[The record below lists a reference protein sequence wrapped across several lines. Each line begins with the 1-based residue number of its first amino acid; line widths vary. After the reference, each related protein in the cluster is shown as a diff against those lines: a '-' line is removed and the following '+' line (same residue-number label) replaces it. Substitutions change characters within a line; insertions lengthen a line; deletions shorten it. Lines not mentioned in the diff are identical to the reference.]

1 VKFQSLK
8 SKLFLAVSALVIG
21 SGLLISFLF
30 SQRYSSSLFQ
40 SMSVQA
46 ENLSHSIEL
55 EATDKILTNDL
66 VALQKMLDY
75 QIRSNESISY
85 LFVVKEN
92 QILAHTFTD
101 GVPFELIQANKA
113 ALNDSFTLKRIKS
126 TAGDYFLDIAWPIFA
141 GKAGVLR
148 LGLSETPYNRQ
159 VVQLWIHMGA
169 ITLVVLLSALT
180 LCLLF
185 VKRVTRPLSM
195 LAKAAEKIDEGHLE
209 MDVAL
214 KDGPD
219 EVGKLT
225 SSFNHMIGRIK
236 DHTRRLEEK
245 NAELGRAHKQTRTS
259 FAIAQEI
266 GALPNLKE
274 VCIYLIKKL
283 QGIVT
288 CETMVV
294 LVFNSG
300 RDMCFIQSDKESKTL
315 NNEAVLTTVEFLK
328 GLNGMQFIKKDQID
342 PMFVPEAFQS
352 AEQMI
357 TFPLRHENQLL
368 GAMLIACP
376 GNCSCVT
383 NELDII
389 DLILNQTSGAI
400 QRSVSHEED
409 IRELRNR
416 IELTAEFSGLIGKDP
431 KMQVIYKLIEDV
443 APTDATVLIQ
453 GETGTGKELVARAI
467 RKRSLRRDK
476 PFVVI
481 NCSAYPATLLESEL
495 FGHEKGAFTGAIR
508 QKAGRF
514 EQADGGTVFLDE
526 IGEISPTAQI
536 KLLRILQSKKFE
548 RLGGEQTLSVNVRVL
563 AATNKDLLKEVKS
576 ANFREDLFYR
586 LNVIPIQMPPLKNR
600 RNDIPLLARYFLQ
613 HFAAE
618 QETPAQRFSSEA
630 MRSLLDY
637 SWPGNVREL
646 ENSIE
651 HAAVLAKGK
660 YIEISDLPAALLQA
674 EIGKPAGS
682 NRSIVENERKLLLE
696 VLEECGWNK
705 KAAAHHL
712 GISRSTLYDK
722 IRKYQIT
729 KPTVH

>member
-1 VKFQSLK
+1 MRFQNLK
-8 SKLFLAVSALVIG
+8 SKLLLAVSALVIG

-30 SQRYSSSLFQ
+30 TQRYSSSLYQ

-46 ENLSHSIEL
+46 QNLSHSIEL

-75 QIRSNESISY
+75 QMRSNAAISY
-85 LFVVKEN
+85 LFIVKEN
-92 QILAHTFTD
+92 QILAHTFSD
-101 GVPFELIQANKA
+101 GVPLGLIRANQA
-113 ALNDSFTLKRIKS
+113 ALNDSFALKEIKS
-126 TAGDYFLDIAWPIFA
+126 TFGEKYLDIVWPIFA

-148 LGLSETPYNRQ
+148 LGLSEAPYRRQ
-159 VVQLWIHMGA
+159 VTQLWIQMGA
-169 ITLVVLLSALT
+169 ITFGILLLALAVS
-180 LCLLF
+180 LLF
-185 VKRVTRPLSM
+185 VKRITRPLSM
-195 LAKAAEKIDEGHLE
+195 LAAAAEEIDEGRLE

-214 KDGPD
+214 KEGQD

-225 SSFNHMIGRIK
+225 SSFNHMLGRIK

-245 NAELGRAHKQTRTS
+245 NVELDRAHKQTRTS

-274 VCIYLIKKL
+274 VCVYLIKKL

-288 CETMVV
+288 CENMAV
-294 LVFNSG
+294 LVFSHG
-300 RDMCFIQSDKESKTL
+300 RDICFLQSEKESKTL
-315 NNEAVLTTVEFLK
+315 NGDTVSATVNFLRD
-328 GLNGMQFIKKDQID
+328 LAGMQFIRKDQID
-342 PMFVPEAFQS
+342 PRFAPEAFQS
-352 AEQMI
+352 AEQMVA
-357 TFPLRHENQLL
+357 FPLRHENQIL
-368 GAMLIACP
+368 GAILIACP

-383 NELDII
+383 NELVII
-389 DLILNQTSGAI
+389 FLILNQTSGAI
-400 QRSVSHEED
+400 QRSVSYEEE

-416 IELTAEFSGLIGKDP
+416 IEITAEFSGLIGKAP
-431 KMQVIYKLIEDV
+431 QMQVIYKLIEDV

-453 GETGTGKELVARAI
+453 GESGTGKELVARAI
-467 RKRSLRRDK
+467 HKQSLRRDK

-495 FGHEKGAFTGAIR
+495 FGHENGAFTGAIR

-526 IGEISPTAQI
+526 IGEISSTAQI
-536 KLLRILQSKKFE
+536 KLLRILQSQKFE
-548 RLGGEQTLSVNVRVL
+548 RLGGEQTLSVNIRVL

-586 LNVIPIQMPPLKNR
+586 LNVIPIQMPPLRNR
-600 RNDIPLLARYFLQ
+600 RNDIPLLARYFLR
-613 HFAAE
+613 HFATE
-618 QETPAQRFSSEA
+618 QETLAQRFSSEA
-630 MRSLLDY
+630 MRNLLDY

-651 HAAVLAKGK
+651 HAVVLAKGK
-660 YIEISDLPAALLQA
+660 FIEISDMPAVILQP
-674 EIGKPAGS
+674 ETGEPARS

-696 VLEECGWNK
+696 VLAECDWNK
-705 KAAAHHL
+705 KAAAHQL

>member
-1 VKFQSLK
+1 MRFQSLK
-8 SKLFLAVSALVIG
+8 SKLVLAVSALVIG

-30 SQRYSSSLFQ
+30 TQRYSSSLYQ

-46 ENLSHSIEL
+46 QNLSHSIEL

-75 QIRSNESISY
+75 QMRSNAAISY
-85 LFVVKEN
+85 LFIVKEN

-101 GVPFELIQANKA
+101 GVPFGLIRANKA
-113 ALNDSFTLKRIKS
+113 ALNDSFALKEIKS
-126 TAGDYFLDIAWPIFA
+126 TFGEKYLDIVWPIFS

-148 LGLSETPYNRQ
+148 LGLSEAPYSRQ
-159 VVQLWIHMGA
+159 VTQLWIQMGA
-169 ITLVVLLSALT
+169 ITFGILLLALT
-180 LCLLF
+180 VSLLF
-185 VKRVTRPLSM
+185 VKRITRPLSM
-195 LAKAAEKIDEGHLE
+195 LAAAAEKIDEGRLE
-209 MDVAL
+209 MDVTL
-214 KDGPD
+214 KEGPD

-225 SSFNHMIGRIK
+225 SSFNHMLGRIK

-245 NAELGRAHKQTRTS
+245 NSELDRAHKQTRTS

-274 VCIYLIKKL
+274 VCVYLIKKL

-288 CETMVV
+288 CENMAV
-294 LVFNSG
+294 LVFSHG
-300 RDMCFIQSDKESKTL
+300 RDICFMQSEKESRTL
-315 NNEAVLTTVEFLK
+315 DGDTVSATVDFLK
-328 GLNGMQFIKKDQID
+328 GLDGMQFIRKDQID
-342 PMFVPEAFQS
+342 PMFVPEGFQS
-352 AEQMI
+352 AEQMV
-357 TFPLRHENQLL
+357 TFPMRHENQLL

-400 QRSVSHEED
+400 QRSVSHEEE
-409 IRELRNR
+409 IRELKNR

-453 GETGTGKELVARAI
+453 GESGTGKELVARAI
-467 RKRSLRRDK
+467 HKQSLRRDK

-481 NCSAYPATLLESEL
+481 NCSAYPTTLLESEL

-526 IGEISPTAQI
+526 IGEISSTAQI
-536 KLLRILQSKKFE
+536 KLLRVLQSQKFE
-548 RLGGEQTLSVNVRVL
+548 RLGGEQTLSMNIRVL

-586 LNVIPIQMPPLKNR
+586 LNVIPIQMPPLR
-600 RNDIPLLARYFLQ
+600 SRGNDIPLLARYFLR
-613 HFAAE
+613 HFATE
-618 QETPAQRFSSEA
+618 QETLAQRFSSEA
-630 MRSLLDY
+630 MRNLLDY

-660 YIEISDLPAALLQA
+660 FVEVSDLPAALLQPRTG
-674 EIGKPAGS
+674 EPKGS

-696 VLEECGWNK
+696 VLGECDWNK
-705 KAAAHHL
+705 KTAAHQL

-722 IRKYQIT
+722 LRKYQIT